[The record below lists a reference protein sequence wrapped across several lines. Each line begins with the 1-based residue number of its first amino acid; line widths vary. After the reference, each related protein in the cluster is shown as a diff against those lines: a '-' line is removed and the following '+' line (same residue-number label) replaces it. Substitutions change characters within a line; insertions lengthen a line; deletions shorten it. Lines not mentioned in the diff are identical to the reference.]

1 MVGGGA
7 IAIVILL
14 VLMTGGGG
22 ENADASGK
30 TGSGSQNADSS
41 QNAKSPAR
49 PARTPASGTAK
60 AGKTPDRPAPAL
72 SHDTLDK
79 LDDLLAEAKTF
90 YNEGVRAR
98 NATEHQKAR
107 EAQSKAKAK
116 LDAWEK
122 LVEPQLRWQEEAEME
137 DWAQPAEYDLLTRRY
152 PTFSKLQK
160 MVRMGGGK

>member
-22 ENADASGK
+22 DDADASGK
-30 TGSGSQNADSS
+30 QDTGSDNASQSTNA
-41 QNAKSPAR
+41 PAR
-49 PARTPASGTAK
+49 PARTPASGTARS
-60 AGKTPDRPAPAL
+60 GKTPDRPAPAL
-72 SHDTLDK
+72 SHETLDK
-79 LDDLLAEAKTF
+79 IDNLLDEAKAF
-90 YNEGVRAR
+90 YNEGVKAR
-98 NATEHQKAR
+98 NAGEHMKAR
-107 EAQSKAKAK
+107 DAQSKAKAK
-116 LDAWEK
+116 LDEWEE

-152 PTFSKLQK
+152 PAFSKLQK